1 MIEFV
6 TSKAYGAR
14 IKVIGVGGG
23 GCNAVNNMITGG
35 LKNVELI
42 AINTDSQAL
51 SYSQAQYTM
60 QIGQKTT
67 SGEGA
72 GSIPA
77 IGRASA
83 EENIEQIKEILQSTD
98 MVFITCGMGGGTG
111 TGASPVVAKAAKD
124 MGILVVAIVTTPFEW
139 EGEERAQNAKEGIEE
154 LRSHIDALIV
164 IPNEKLL
171 TATDTHIKFSE
182 AYKKVDSVLFN
193 ATKGISE
200 IITTHGY
207 VNVDFADVRT
217 VMKGQG
223 DALMGIGIATGE
235 NRALEATEN
244 ALNSPLL
251 DGISINGAKSAL
263 VNICCGNDLELREV
277 DEVLRRIKEY
287 SGNKVNIIHGIVIKE
302 NPGEEFMV
310 TVVATGFDKSNE
322 KQTKKTNGVNFAVID
337 KNEDL
342 FKNTNVTNGKP
353 SPFLNIDKEN
363 THPTQHTNMPI
374 LNPPINVPRGN
385 QVSDYDG
392 PAINRRKIKY
402 GVSDTKPSQ
411 FSSVAEATSSRYEH
425 ENKIEEERMSSKD
438 EHNKIAIDQMAIS
451 KPAFLRRLMD

>member
-6 TSKAYGAR
+6 TSKSYGAR

-23 GCNAVNNMITGG
+23 GCNAVNNMIAGG

-42 AINTDSQAL
+42 AINTDMQAL
-51 SYSQAQYTM
+51 SFSKAQYTL
-60 QIGQKTT
+60 QIGQKITA
-67 SGEGA
+67 GEGA

-83 EENIEQIKEILQSTD
+83 EENIEQIKDILQNTD

-111 TGASPVVAKAAKD
+111 TGASPVVAKTAKD
-124 MGILVVAIVTTPFEW
+124 MGILVVAIVTTPFDW
-139 EGEERAQNAKEGIEE
+139 EGEERAKNAKDGIAE

-171 TATDTHIKFSE
+171 TATDAHIKLSE
-182 AYKKVDSVLFN
+182 AYKKVDSVLLN

-287 SGNKVNIIHGIVIKE
+287 AGNKVNIIHGIVIKE

-310 TVVATGFDKSNE
+310 TVVATGFDKTMEQQS
-322 KQTKKTNGVNFAVID
+322 KKTDGIGKAVSER
-337 KNEDL
+337 NVDL
-342 FKNTNVTNGKP
+342 FQSSNINTVKP
-353 SPFLNIDKEN
+353 SPFLNLDEDN
-363 THPTQHTNMPI
+363 TLPKQYKSVPV
-374 LNPPINVPRGN
+374 INSSNEVPRGEKIKAIDTPAYKRA
-385 QVSDYDG
+385 QV
-392 PAINRRKIKY
+392 KY
-402 GVSDTKPSQ
+402 GVHEPKPSQ
-411 FSSVAEATSSRYEH
+411 FSSVAETTSSRYEH
-425 ENKIEEERMSSKD
+425 ENKIEEEKISSKD